1 MEIKYRNLLEK
12 EYEGAINFSYNE
24 MLNNNQIE
32 DTFKNRCIFIK
43 LNLLK
48 AYDDMLYL
56 YGAFDNNKL
65 VGVIGY
71 EFDHISILFV
81 NNKYRHKGI
90 ATRLLKHATDYYK
103 DNNVKTIKLS
113 STKEALDFYKKFD
126 FSIDTD
132 TNYDKYIPLKREL

>member
-1 MEIKYRNLLEK
+1 MEIKYKKLSEK

-24 MLNNNQIE
+24 MLSNNQIE
-32 DTFKNRCIFIK
+32 DTFKNRTIFIK

-48 AYDDMLYL
+48 AYDNLLHL

-65 VGVIGY
+65 IGVIGY
-71 EFDHISILFV
+71 ENDHISILFV
-81 NNKYRHKGI
+81 NNKYRNNGI
-90 ATRLLKHATDYYK
+90 ATRLLKHALNYYI
-103 DNNVKTIKLS
+103 DNDIKTIKLS

-126 FSIDTD
+126 FLIDED